1 MSRHSFSWIQGTL
14 LAALERLQR
23 KCSGYLAVWP
33 RDSRRLER
41 YTSVRLAL
49 ASVVLCGV
57 PNVVVAAAP
66 TGSAAVVQLAMDETG
81 VDRGVCCVLGF
92 DVEAA
97 LKLVRAG
104 DFLIHLLDPDP
115 EVVAQI
121 RQTADQAGLDI
132 DRVVAEQGGLSQLPQ
147 ADNVVDLLVAMK
159 ITDDN
164 LARLQGAEVLRV
176 LRSGGVAVVGSTDP
190 YSVSARFAD
199 KLKKWARIDGTET
212 LRSPLN
218 SVVVLRKRAPRGI
231 DSWTHWEHGPD
242 NNPVSEDQVIKA
254 PYMTQF
260 MAEPFY
266 IGMPSITTAAG
277 GRTFLATG
285 HIAHHR
291 REWDMINQLIARNGY
306 NGTSPTTPTPC
317 FSMAR

>member
-1 MSRHSFSWIQGTL
+1 M
-14 LAALERLQR
+14 
-23 KCSGYLAVWP
+23 
-33 RDSRRLER
+33 D
-41 YTSVRLAL
+41 TS
-49 ASVVLCGV
+49 
-57 PNVVVAAAP
+57 
-66 TGSAAVVQLAMDETG
+66 G

-92 DVEAA
+92 DAEAA
-97 LKLVRAG
+97 LKLVRTG

-115 EVVAQI
+115 EVVAQV
-121 RQTADQAGLDI
+121 RQMADQAGLDI
-132 DRVVAEQGGLSQLPQ
+132 DRVVAEQGGLDELPQ
-147 ADNVVDLLVAMK
+147 ADNIVDLLVATK
-159 ITDDN
+159 ITDDD
-164 LARLQGAEVLRV
+164 LTRLHVDEVLRV
-176 LRSGGVAVVGSTDP
+176 LRPGGVAVVGSTVPDA
-190 YSVSARFAD
+190 VSDRFTD
-199 KLKKWARIDGTET
+199 KLKKWADADSVESLT
-212 LRSPLN
+212 SPVK
-218 SVVVLRKRAPRGI
+218 SVVVLRRQMPQGI

-306 NGTSPTTPTPC
+306 NETSQTTPTRC
-317 FSMAR
+317 SSMAR